1 MESII
6 QPPEAGPKTGDTQ
19 RQFQCSKV
27 IVRGTVESQDKICG
41 GEEDD
46 EEMDNED
53 LTKLVKKMMVIVK
66 SNQKR
71 IGKENKQEKSRQK
84 TMGKGK
90 GRGGGRAKSK

>member
-6 QPPEAGPKTGDTQ
+6 QPQEAGPKTGDYQ
-19 RQFQCSKV
+19 RPFQCTKV
-27 IVRGTVESQDKICG
+27 IVRGTGESQDKICG

-46 EEMDNED
+46 EEMDDED

-71 IGKENKQEKSRQK
+71 IGKENKPEKSRQK

-90 GRGGGRAKSK
+90 GRGGGRAKIK